1 MWADAIRAEAF
12 RLTKSRTTWFWS
24 VFFAPILMLALSA
37 ITSFFIKANEAKLT
51 EDPKIQADLSE
62 MLATVPL
69 DLGQAMVTN
78 AASLSNPLVVAFMLI
93 GAATVYAGD
102 YRWETWRLISARNTR
117 TNQLLGKL
125 AVVIGLAL
133 MAMLV
138 MLISSTIGDMIQAG
152 IFGRGL
158 TFTMDAGDVGQFF
171 ALAGLSLLRI
181 VQFTMVGLLAAV
193 MTRSLLVALFVPLVL
208 GIAQFFVPMQVLPPM
223 GLMPDSWVSI
233 LFNPGGAIDSIKD
246 LVKGGEVA
254 AAVPDHVPVR
264 AWISAILWTV
274 LPAIGAIAWFNRQ
287 DLSKE

>member
-24 VFFAPILMLALSA
+24 VFFAPILMLGLSA
-37 ITSFFIKANEAKLT
+37 LTSFVIKAKEAEIT
-51 EDPKIQADLSE
+51 ADPKIQADLADVLVS
-62 MLATVPL
+62 TPL

-78 AASLSNPLVVAFMLI
+78 AASLSNPLVITFMLI
-93 GAATVYAGD
+93 GAVTVYAGD

-125 AVVIGLAL
+125 AVVTGLAVV
-133 MAMLV
+133 AMLV
-138 MLISSTIGDMIQAG
+138 MLISSTISDMIQAG
-152 IFGRGL
+152 IFGRSL

-208 GIAQFFVPMQVLPPM
+208 GIAQFFVPMQILPQM

-233 LFNPGGAIDSIKD
+233 LFNPGGAIDSIKA
-246 LVKGGEVA
+246 LVQGGEVA

-264 AWISAILWTV
+264 AWISVILWTL

>member
-12 RLTKSRTTWFWS
+12 RLSKSRTTWFWS
-24 VFFAPILMLALSA
+24 VFFAPLLMLGLSVL
-37 ITSFFIKANEAKLT
+37 TSFVIKAKEAEIT
-51 EDPKIQADLSE
+51 ADPNIQADLAE
-62 MLATVPL
+62 ILVTTPL

-78 AASLSNPLVVAFMLI
+78 AASLSNPLVVTFMLI

-117 TNQLLGKL
+117 TNQLLGKV
-125 AVVIGLAL
+125 AVVTGLA
-133 MAMLV
+133 MVAMLA
-138 MLISSTIGDMIQAG
+138 MLISSTISDVIQAG
-152 IFGRGL
+152 IFSRGL

-181 VQFTMVGLLAAV
+181 VQFTMMGLLAAV

-208 GIAQFFVPMQVLPPM
+208 GIAQFFVPMQILPQM
-223 GLMPDSWVSI
+223 GLMPDSWISI
-233 LFNPGGAIDSIKD
+233 LFNPGGAIESIKG
-246 LVKGGEVA
+246 LVQGGEIA
-254 AAVPDHVPVR
+254 AALPDHVPVR
-264 AWISAILWTV
+264 AWISVILWTL